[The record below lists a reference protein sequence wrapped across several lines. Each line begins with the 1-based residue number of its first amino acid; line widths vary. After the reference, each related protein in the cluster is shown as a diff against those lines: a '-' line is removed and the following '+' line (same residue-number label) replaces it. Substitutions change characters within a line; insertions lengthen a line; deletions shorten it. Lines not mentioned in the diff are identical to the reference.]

1 MTPAEVGVAVADLAA
16 LKGEEVEEVISDGS
30 SADELIVAAETRT
43 MMDSLSSVVT
53 TLLNDP
59 DIGRSVL
66 DALAKDEGFRA
77 MVERYGGDATVL
89 PTVTPAARPLL
100 ITCTPHNVEERSNP
114 LITGLEV
121 LLQSVA
127 GAFCAFGNAIRRLHE
142 DLIIVFREFRV
153 QASGG
158 VCSDTGHVLDERQGR
173 ERGSGKSE
181 WQAALMRLVTAVAV
195 VVVARRVILSKVV

>member
-1 MTPAEVGVAVADLAA
+1 M
-16 LKGEEVEEVISDGS
+16 
-30 SADELIVAAETRT
+30 
-43 MMDSLSSVVT
+43 
-53 TLLNDP
+53 
-59 DIGRSVL
+59 
-66 DALAKDEGFRA
+66 
-77 MVERYGGDATVL
+77 L

-100 ITCTPHNVEERSNP
+100 ITCTPHNVEERANP
-114 LITGLEV
+114 LLTGLEV

-158 VCSDTGHVLDERQGR
+158 GPRSDIAHVLDERQGR
-173 ERGSGKSE
+173 ERERERGSGKGE